1 MKNIGKKEVID
12 KLLLMWYNNY
22 RKKKEVKDMTNIK
35 QQYQV
40 TLICKTGA
48 YKPVSCIIEV
58 EQKQGID
65 LTKDTVMK
73 KGIIERGV
81 NKICASRFWTA
92 KDLQKY
98 GYLSAKIRLYDKLAI
113 EKQKKENYEKLKEQK
128 YASGE
133 WKRPKNKASK

>member
-1 MKNIGKKEVID
+1 
-12 KLLLMWYNNY
+12 
-22 RKKKEVKDMTNIK
+22 MTNIK

-40 TLICKTGA
+40 TLICKTGV

-58 EQKQGID
+58 EQKRGID
-65 LTKDTVMK
+65 LTKDKVMK
-73 KGIIERGV
+73 KEIIERGV
-81 NKICASRFWTA
+81 NKICVNRYWTS

-98 GYLSAKIRLYDKLAI
+98 GYLSAKVRLYDRLAI

>member
-1 MKNIGKKEVID
+1 
-12 KLLLMWYNNY
+12 
-22 RKKKEVKDMTNIK
+22 MTNIK

-48 YKPVSCIIEV
+48 YKPVSCIVEV
-58 EQKQGID
+58 EQMKGID
-65 LTKDTVMK
+65 LTKNETMR

-81 NKICASRFWTA
+81 KKICASRYWTI

-98 GYLSAKIRLYDKLAI
+98 GFISAKARLYDRLAI

-133 WKRPKNKASK
+133 WKRPKNKASE

>member
-1 MKNIGKKEVID
+1 MKK
-12 KLLLMWYNNY
+12 
-22 RKKKEVKDMTNIK
+22 
-35 QQYQV
+35 QYQV

-58 EQKQGID
+58 EQKQDID
-65 LTKDTVMK
+65 FTKDTIMK
-73 KGIIERGV
+73 KEIIKRGV
-81 NKICASRFWTA
+81 NKICASRYWTA

-98 GYLSAKIRLYDKLAI
+98 GYISAKIRVYDRLAI
-113 EKQKKENYEKLKEQK
+113 EKQKKENYEKLKEEK

>member
-1 MKNIGKKEVID
+1 MA
-12 KLLLMWYNNY
+12 
-22 RKKKEVKDMTNIK
+22 NIK

-58 EQKQGID
+58 EQIKGID
-65 LTKDTVMK
+65 LTKNETMRK
-73 KGIIERGV
+73 EIIDRGV
-81 NKICASRFWTA
+81 KKICASRYWTA

-98 GYLSAKIRLYDKLAI
+98 GFISAKTRLYDRLAI

-133 WKRPKNKASK
+133 WKRPKNKASE